1 MHMLHT
7 CKNGL
12 KLTCLVPGVV
22 RAWTW
27 CPAGITLGSALKYP
41 IYYFDE
47 LPKRMLHWHTRSTE
61 NSLLPLVPDPQY
73 FHRSHSFTM
82 KFGADN
88 NGSHLPFSRQRNVA
102 DSALSVWTSVYTT
115 CSSKAAKFCCDTHL
129 SGVKQMS
136 GSTGT
141 HVCHQYLIL
150 CTLLNG
156 CHGVSGISNGV
167 SSAPPFSQFTL
178 KMSM

>member
-102 DSALSVWTSVYTT
+102 DSALSVWTSVYRVMFIKGCQILLWYTPIRCQTNEWIHWNT
-115 CSSKAAKFCCDTHL
+115 CMSSIPNSVHF
-129 SGVKQMS
+129 VEWM
-136 GSTGT
+136 
-141 HVCHQYLIL
+141 
-150 CTLLNG
+150 
-156 CHGVSGISNGV
+156 
-167 SSAPPFSQFTL
+167 
-178 KMSM
+178 